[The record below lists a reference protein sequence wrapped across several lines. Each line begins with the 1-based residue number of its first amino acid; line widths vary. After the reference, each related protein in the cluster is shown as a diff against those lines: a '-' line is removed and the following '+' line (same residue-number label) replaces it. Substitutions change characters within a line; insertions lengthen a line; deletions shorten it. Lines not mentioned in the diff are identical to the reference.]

1 MEQILKNGDIIELDG
16 KDYYYVVARTTYE
29 GEEYADVVKYPEDAK
44 DLLHEEKLE
53 RKVVKVTIKGEEVFV
68 DTVEDPKIQ
77 AKLRKLGDSKV
88 KPVKRVRKA

>member
-1 MEQILKNGDIIELDG
+1 MEQVLKNGDIIELEG
-16 KDYYYVVARTTYE
+16 KEYYYVVARTTYS
-29 GEEYADVVKYPEDAK
+29 GVEYADIVKYPEDAK

-53 RKVVKVTIKGEEVFV
+53 RKVVKVTVKDGDVHV

-88 KPVKRVRKA
+88 KPVKRVKKA